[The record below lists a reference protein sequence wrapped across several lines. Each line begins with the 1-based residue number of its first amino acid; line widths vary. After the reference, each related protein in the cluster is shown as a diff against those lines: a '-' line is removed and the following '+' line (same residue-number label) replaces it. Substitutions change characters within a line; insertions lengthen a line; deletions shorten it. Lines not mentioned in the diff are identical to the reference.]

1 MNWKSGEEAGKRRG
15 RGGGETGAE
24 ISIKSRFML
33 KYAQF
38 KTVAIFLWA
47 NGSRRMARN
56 ASHFRYANE
65 PPALQRSGAPRGPL
79 QLQQFSCDTPA
90 FDCFRILWRTTT
102 HPPSPTLSHPLPPRS
117 NVHKTIGE
125 NPPEIPEKKPKNK
138 NFKKGNELKK
148 NERKKERKN
157 PARKEKKRQ
166 SDSWN

>member
-102 HPPSPTLSHPLPPRS
+102 HPPSPTLSHPDPMCTRRS
-117 NVHKTIGE
+117 ERIH
-125 NPPEIPEKKPKNK
+125 PKFQKRN
-138 NFKKGNELKK
+138 
-148 NERKKERKN
+148 RKIRISRRETN
-157 PARKEKKRQ
+157 
-166 SDSWN
+166 